1 LVGKNEKI
9 ISFCSETLDKMNVK
23 GLRFE
28 ETNEIAYN
36 LSITMRSQPFSLWP
50 IFLVN
55 FPAI

>member
-1 LVGKNEKI
+1 LKKTKKI
-9 ISFCSETLDKMNVK
+9 ISFCSETIDKINVK

-28 ETNEIAYN
+28 ETKEIAYN
-36 LSITMRSQPFSLWP
+36 LSTTMRSQPFSLWP